1 MRLEQLYHI
10 IDVSQSK
17 SISLAAERS
26 FISQPAISAS
36 ISKLEVELGVTLFNR
51 TSQGVTPTEL
61 GEQVIET
68 AMEII
73 DKLDEIKAIT
83 KTAAIALHG
92 NINIAAVPS
101 MCNTMM
107 LNAITTFKYKHPK
120 VHVMLKVGESNN
132 ILHDVQSGK
141 VDFSIIL
148 KTDELLKD
156 KNIYF
161 KELFTDELVLLVGKS
176 SPLADKK
183 SVTMEEALQQPLVL
197 YNTEY
202 ITNCGL
208 SELLSKY
215 GPLEIAYRFDDFKII
230 EQVIS
235 SSTCVSFVPK
245 FMSDYYLEQHS
256 LIPIPI
262 NTVQLEACFVII
274 WTKRHH
280 LSLIE
285 KEFINTIKSLCSMCQ
300 FLT

>member
-1 MRLEQLYHI
+1 MRLEQLYHM

-36 ISKLEVELGVTLFNR
+36 ISKLEIELGVTLFNR
-51 TSQGVTPTEL
+51 TSQGVSPTEL
-61 GEQVIET
+61 GELVIQK

-73 DKLDEIKAIT
+73 DRIDEIKSMT
-83 KTAAIALHG
+83 KTAAIALNG
-92 NINIAAVPS
+92 TINIAAVPS
-101 MCNTMM
+101 ICNTIM
-107 LNAITTFKYKHPK
+107 LNAITTFKYKHPN
-120 VHVMLKVGESNN
+120 VQLMLKVGESNN

-161 KELFTDELVLLVGKS
+161 KELFTDDFVLLTGKT
-176 SPLADKK
+176 SPLAAKK
-183 SVTMEEALQQPLVL
+183 SISIEEVLEQSLVL

-202 ITNCGL
+202 ITNCGM
-208 SELLSKY
+208 SELLAKH
-215 GPLEIAYRFDDFKII
+215 GTLKIAYRFDDFKII

-235 SSTCVSFVPK
+235 SGTCVSFIPK
-245 FMSDYYLEQHS
+245 FMTDSYLEHDS

-262 NTVQLEACFVII
+262 NNLQLTASFVII

-280 LSLIE
+280 LSLME
-285 KEFINTIKSLCSMCQ
+285 KEFINTIKSLCSMCE
-300 FLT
+300 FVT